1 MHEWNA
7 AGWGTVVRSNSPT
20 PSSEGNTINGSI
32 PLGRFAGISVSAHWS
47 AGLIAVV
54 IGSTLHGLFGLHAAV
69 IGTIAFLISILLH
82 EFGHALT
89 ARRFGVETESIQLWA
104 LGGVARLS
112 REPSS
117 PKAEGWIAAA
127 GPLTSVAIA
136 VASLSAW
143 WGFGADA
150 SNSEFVALLAWLGFT
165 NAALALFN
173 LLPGAPLDGGRIV
186 KAVRWAMHGNR
197 YRAMR
202 EAGRAGS
209 VLGWTLA
216 ALGLGLML
224 RGESGF
230 VLMAVGVF
238 VAMNARVEMAVARV
252 AERLDGV
259 KVRDLTW
266 FGVAAAGTDMDAD
279 SMLWDRRRL
288 GMAGG
293 VAVTDSFGRPQGIVL
308 EDEMWAIPANQ
319 RPWVMLTQLMTPVD
333 RIARAAPDE
342 NLTDVLPRLNP
353 ANPVVTV
360 WQNGKLVGMV
370 PPKKLRERLS
380 GATGV

>member
-1 MHEWNA
+1 MHTVRRRLHHRETEQA
-7 AGWGTVVRSNSPT
+7 AH
-20 PSSEGNTINGSI
+20 INGSFM
-32 PLGRFAGISVSAHWS
+32 LGRFAGIGVHAHWS
-47 AGLIAVV
+47 AALIAILIGANLSNVV
-54 IGSTLHGLFGLHAAV
+54 GIDAA
-69 IGTIAFLISILLH
+69 IAGTVGFLVSILLH

-89 ARRFGVETESIQLWA
+89 ARRFGVATESIQLWA

-112 REPSS
+112 REPST

-136 VASLSAW
+136 VVSLGAW
-143 WGFGADA
+143 WSLGGDRQ
-150 SNSEFVALLAWLGFT
+150 SPSSSRCSPGSDSSTPRWRSSTCSPEPRSTVAGSSR
-165 NAALALFN
+165 
-173 LLPGAPLDGGRIV
+173 PI
-186 KAVRWAMHGNR
+186 RWAIHGNR
-197 YRAMR
+197 YQAAR

-209 VLGWTLA
+209 VIGWTLA
-216 ALGLGLML
+216 GLGLLLLL
-224 RGESGF
+224 RAQPG
-230 VLMAVGVF
+230 VWLMVTGLF
-238 VAMNARVEMAVARV
+238 IAMNARVEMAVAAV

-293 VAVTDSFGRPQGIVL
+293 VAVTDRFGRPQGIVL
-308 EDEMWAIPANQ
+308 EDEMWAMPADQ
-319 RPWVMLTQLMTPVD
+319 RPWVMLTQLMVPLD
-333 RIARAAPDE
+333 RVAKATPDE

-353 ANPVVTV
+353 ASPAVTV

-370 PPKKLRERLS
+370 PPKRLRERLAGS
-380 GATGV
+380 